1 MKKSVLLSISIICL
15 AIMVIIFNHYSND
28 HSYSKLIEGTTVSGD
43 GLTTVTTKKHSCNE
57 AFNLL

>member
-15 AIMVIIFNHYSND
+15 SIMVIIFIHYSND
-28 HSYSKLIEGTTVSGD
+28 HSECKLIEETTVSED

-57 AFNLL
+57 AFNL